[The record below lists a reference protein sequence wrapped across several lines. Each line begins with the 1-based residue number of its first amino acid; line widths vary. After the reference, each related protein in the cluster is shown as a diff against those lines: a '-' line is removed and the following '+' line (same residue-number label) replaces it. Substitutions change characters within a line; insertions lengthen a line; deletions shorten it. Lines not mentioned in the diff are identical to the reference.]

1 MPERSAYHPFHYHA
15 CFNMSEGSS
24 AFVAASSQREC
35 KIILVYIGFS
45 FVKGHLPYSCKKQKT
60 KKKKR
65 KTIRDIRGE
74 GEK

>member
-1 MPERSAYHPFHYHA
+1 
-15 CFNMSEGSS
+15 MSEGSS

-45 FVKGHLPYSCKKQKT
+45 FVKGRLPYSCKK
-60 KKKKR
+60 KKKKKG

>member
-45 FVKGHLPYSCKKQKT
+45 FVKGRLPYSCKK
-60 KKKKR
+60 KKKKKG